1 MDLNLEENKSEDGY
15 GQNIDWK
22 IETNIAEN
30 VTNKTTTMSPEATRI
45 STSTIVTTTTTT
57 PPKLETV
64 DKPTTVETPNT
75 QTNRVTRQPITTASL
90 ETTEANELANNDSD
104 KTIYESFYALLDN
117 SDMNVRQI

>member
-1 MDLNLEENKSEDGY
+1 MDLNLEENKSEAGY

-30 VTNKTTTMSPEATRI
+30 VTNKTTTMGPEATII
-45 STSTIVTTTTTT
+45 STSTIVTTTT